1 MGGTSGSWYGTSGV
15 ADQRSGRTIRPGDR
29 VRIGKAFFATVVLQ
43 LVHEH
48 RVEPPTPVQLFLPGL
63 LPAEYPDIRISHL
76 LMHTSGL
83 PSESGPDVIDTS
95 TPELILAHRYDRRT
109 PDRLLATVTR
119 TKRLKSHSA
128 SSSLQVLWYL
138 LTVPEHA
145 APMNQL
151 SQLMGFS
158 TARTTEVVDRLCEA
172 GLLER
177 RASCSDHRVTC
188 AALTPVGLSATADAS
203 SALAAALR
211 RRVAAAGVG
220 TDRFAALAADIALL
234 DPAPGPRTAGPGPDC
249 PGV

>member
-1 MGGTSGSWYGTSGV
+1 MADGTRAESAEGCPTAQDAALLLQWH
-15 ADQRSGRTIRPGDR
+15 
-29 VRIGKAFFATVVLQ
+29 TVQ
-43 LVHEH
+43 
-48 RVEPPTPVQLFLPGL
+48 
-63 LPAEYPDIRISHL
+63 
-76 LMHTSGL
+76 SGL
-83 PSESGPDVIDTS
+83 
-95 TPELILAHRYDRRT
+95 RRLN
-109 PDRLLATVTR
+109 DQLLADV
-119 TKRLKSHSA
+119 KRASHAA

-158 TARTTEVVDRLCEA
+158 TAGTTKVVDRLSEA

-177 RASCSDHRVTC
+177 RPSRSDRRVTY
-188 AALTPVGLSATADAS
+188 AALTPAGLAAASDAS

-234 DPAPGPRTAGPGPDC
+234 DPAPGPCTAGPGPEC
-249 PGV
+249 PGARADTGPGPCQ

>member
-1 MGGTSGSWYGTSGV
+1 MADIARPESVGGC
-15 ADQRSGRTIRPGDR
+15 P
-29 VRIGKAFFATVVLQ
+29 KAEDAALLLQ
-43 LVHEH
+43 WH
-48 RVEPPTPVQLFLPGL
+48 T
-63 LPAEYPDIRISHL
+63 
-76 LMHTSGL
+76 MHSGL
-83 PSESGPDVIDTS
+83 RRLSEQ
-95 TPELILAHRYDRRT
+95 
-109 PDRLLATVTR
+109 LLADVER
-119 TKRLKSHSA
+119 ASHSA

-158 TARTTEVVDRLCEA
+158 TAGTTKVVDRLCEA

-177 RASCSDHRVTC
+177 RASCSDRRVTY
-188 AALTPVGLSATADAS
+188 AALTPVGLSAAADAS

-220 TDRFAALAADIALL
+220 ADRFAALAADIALL
-234 DPAPGPRTAGPGPDC
+234 DPAPGPCTAGPGPEC